1 MHILP
6 LKPLCCLL
14 ILLLGLFGEFDSEE
28 RLDAG
33 AEIEGFAGPAGPD
46 DLGVGVLEAVDRGQP
61 VPVGLLSSAER
72 VVEMPDEVLV
82 ADTGQAG
89 LPVGFTEQPTVG
101 GLGDGDAAFVH
112 GG

>member
-72 VVEMPDEVLV
+72 VVEMLARFSSLTQGKQGCPSGLV
-82 ADTGQAG
+82 NS
-89 LPVGFTEQPTVG
+89 QPSDCWVMVTPPSCTAV
-101 GLGDGDAAFVH
+101 
-112 GG
+112 